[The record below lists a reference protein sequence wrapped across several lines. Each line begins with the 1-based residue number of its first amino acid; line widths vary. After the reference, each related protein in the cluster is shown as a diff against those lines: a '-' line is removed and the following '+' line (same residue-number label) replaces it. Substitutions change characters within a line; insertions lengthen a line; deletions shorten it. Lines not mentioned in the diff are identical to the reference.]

1 MGLAAVPFASLAL
14 SLALIAPVPV
24 HAQSQAA
31 AHAFVLGLYQA
42 YEHDPSPDY
51 LGAKAARV
59 FSPDLLVLIRR
70 DAARTPAGDVPSLEG
85 DPICDCQD
93 EEITKVEVAIAETG
107 KGHAQATARLLDIG
121 KWRVVKLDLVAV
133 GGSWRVSDV
142 HTDATPSLVAFL
154 KNPK

>member
-133 GGSWRVSDV
+133 RGSWRVSDV

>member
-121 KWRVVKLDLVAV
+121 KWRVLKLDLVAV
-133 GGSWRVSDV
+133 RGSWRVSDV

>member
-14 SLALIAPVPV
+14 SLALLAPAPV
-24 HAQSQAA
+24 HAQSQAD

-93 EEITKVEVAIAETG
+93 EEITKVEVTVAETG
-107 KGHAQATARLLDIG
+107 KSQAQATARLLDIG

-133 GGSWRVSDV
+133 RGSWRVSDV

-154 KNPK
+154 RNPK

>member
-1 MGLAAVPFASLAL
+1 VL
-14 SLALIAPVPV
+14 SLALLAPAPA
-24 HAQSQAA
+24 HAQSQAG

-42 YEHDPSPDY
+42 YEHEPGPDY

-59 FSPDLLVLIRR
+59 FSPDLLALIRR
-70 DAARTPAGDVPSLEG
+70 DAAQTPAGDAPSLEG

-93 EEITKVEVAIAETG
+93 EEITKVEVTVTETG
-107 KGHAQATARLLDIG
+107 KGRAQATARLLDIG
-121 KWRVVKLDLVAV
+121 KWRVVKLDLIAV
-133 GGSWRVSDV
+133 RGSWRVSDV